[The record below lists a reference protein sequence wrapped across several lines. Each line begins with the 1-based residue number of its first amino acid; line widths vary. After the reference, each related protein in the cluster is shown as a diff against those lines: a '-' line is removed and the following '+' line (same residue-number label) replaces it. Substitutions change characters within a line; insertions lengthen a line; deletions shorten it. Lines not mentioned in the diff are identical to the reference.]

1 VNTWKSFFNHV
12 GDKLYFKSL
21 LGYVEHQYK
30 TNTIYPIKEKLFEAF
45 TLTNPNTLRVVI
57 LGQDPYHQP
66 NQAHGL
72 AFSIQKGNPLPPSL
86 RNIYREIEDDLKA
99 TMNYDDGDLTYL
111 AKQGVLLLNT
121 YLSVEQGKPLSFKGV
136 GYEYFIKDVFAYL
149 MSLDQPLVFLLWG
162 AHAKQYQS
170 RIDSVK
176 HYVLL
181 ANHPSPLSA
190 NQGGWFGCG
199 HFSKTNVWLE
209 SKGFKGIHWTNGS

>member
-1 VNTWKSFFNHV
+1 MNTWKPFFNHV

-45 TLTNPNTLRVVI
+45 TLTDPNTLRVVI

-149 MSLDQPLVFLLWG
+149 MSLEQPLVFLLWG

-170 RIDSVK
+170 RIDNVK

-190 NQGGWFGCG
+190 NQGGWFGCA

-209 SKGFKGIHWTNGS
+209 SKGFKGIHWTNGR